1 MGQSQ
6 PLAGKKLYLHHIA
19 FSLVKSCDTGT
30 QRWDFFSNLMNPPG
44 LPLLSLGSA
53 LHLNVEGSRI
63 SLFWTNL
70 FFFFKTPGTCF
81 LVAGIY
87 FHKDHH
93 PHQPT
98 SNLRSLSRHLS
109 IQFVF
114 SSPLFTLLPFL
125 CLLIS
130 SPVFLSCLKPRV
142 VLLPLNP
149 CVALITKVCDLCR
162 FCIICSVHS
171 LCWVSLSFRPSV
183 CFVLIIL
190 AAWYLF
196 LYWSSLNC
204 ITTVFQNL
212 Q

>member
-1 MGQSQ
+1 MWK
-6 PLAGKKLYLHHIA
+6 A
-19 FSLVKSCDTGT
+19 
-30 QRWDFFSNLMNPPG
+30 PG
-44 LPLLSLGSA
+44 YPYFEL
-53 LHLNVEGSRI
+53 I
-63 SLFWTNL
+63 
-70 FFFFKTPGTCF
+70 FFFFLRLQVLVFWLLEFIFTKTTT
-81 LVAGIY
+81 
-87 FHKDHH
+87 
-93 PHQPT
+93 PT
-98 SNLRSLSRHLS
+98 SPPQISDLWADIWAYNLSFL
-109 IQFVF
+109 
-114 SSPLFTLLPFL
+114 PLCLPSCIS